1 MSTFPDRSRR
11 RVVAAL
17 GLVVALALV
26 VAACSSGSSGASD
39 GSSSTTVSAAPTDYS
54 GYGPYPVGT
63 AKLSISDGQAVYLYY
78 PADPARLGEG
88 TPVTGYASSDA
99 FPEAF
104 RAIAPAR
111 YVQQIPLDATLDA
124 PVADGPYPL
133 VLFSHGFGVY
143 PEYSAQRLAH
153 MASWGFVTAAPDH
166 TSRDV
171 AAVFTSQVSSGDDDL
186 VDLRETLQLARD
198 EAAAGGR
205 LDGAVNFDQ
214 VAVVGHSA
222 GGSAGAQLLAD
233 PAFKTFV
240 GWAPASPLD
249 LQASGGIDEAA
260 LLAAYA
266 RTEPPQKPTMLIAGE
281 RDGIIPLAAVDAEF
295 EWLAPPKRY
304 AVLANAGHNAFTDLC
319 KPILAQGGLGD
330 LATLV
335 PSAAPLVRA
344 ADDGCTAGYLDPETG
359 YRVIDHLTTAQ
370 LRWVFGLDPTD
381 ASLTTEYVESLF
393 PGALSRYEFEGSTE
407 AGQG

>member
-1 MSTFPDRSRR
+1 MSRFTDRR
-11 RVVAAL
+11 RRTVVGAV
-17 GLVVALALV
+17 GLVAALALV
-26 VAACSSGSSGASD
+26 VASCSSGASD
-39 GSSSTTVSAAPTDYS
+39 DSSSTTAAAAPTDYS

-63 AKLSISDGQAVYLYY
+63 AKLTISDGQAVYLYY
-78 PADPARLGEG
+78 PADPARLDEG

-104 RAIAPAR
+104 RAIAPAK

-153 MASWGFVTAAPDH
+153 MASWGLVTAAPDH

-171 AAVFTSQVSSGDDDL
+171 AAVFTGTVTSGDDDL
-186 VDLRETLQLARD
+186 VDLRETLQLVRD
-198 EAAAGGR
+198 QAAAGGR

-214 VAVVGHSA
+214 VAAVGHSA
-222 GGSAGAQLLAD
+222 GGSAGAQLLSD
-233 PAFKTFV
+233 PAIKTFV

-249 LQASGGIDEAA
+249 LQASGGIDEAG
-260 LLAAYA
+260 LVAAYA

-295 EWLAPPKRY
+295 DWLAPPKRY

-319 KPILAQGGLGD
+319 TPILAQGGLGD

-335 PSAAPLVRA
+335 PSAASLVKA

-381 ASLTTEYVESLF
+381 ASLTSEYVDSLF